1 MAPPDLWCERCC
13 RPLREHL
20 NDVKN
25 HGWHP
30 ESVDAYY
37 QRTKTLVGYL
47 EQAFGSQAH
56 VMGAGVPHVVKD
68 DAELII
74 AFTSGMAY
82 LGAVATPVVG
92 RKATPGAMPATR
104 ALPPTPM
111 EASRHKVIGYRVS
124 ALKAAG
130 DLYGT
135 AGSNSAVAAN
145 EVVKTAEIFE
155 HWIGRE

>member
-1 MAPPDLWCERCC
+1 MAPELWCERCC
-13 RPLREHL
+13 RPLAEHL

-25 HGWHP
+25 HSWHP

-68 DAELII
+68 EAQLII

-104 ALPPTPM
+104 TLPPTPA

-124 ALKAAG
+124 ALKAAV
-130 DLYGT
+130 DLYGPTGGT
-135 AGSNSAVAAN
+135 AELVAP
-145 EVVKTAEIFE
+145 EVAKTAELFE
-155 HWIGRE
+155 QWIARE